1 VAALTIPSRFNG
13 PPGSANGGYTSGA
26 IARELGW
33 TAAEVSLRAPP
44 PLAVELELR
53 EADEGTYELLH
64 GDTTVAVAR
73 RLDAL
78 DMEVPVS
85 ATPAEAAEAT
95 DRGYERWSAEHPFP
109 TCFGC
114 GPGREPGDGLRIFPG
129 SLPRSVVCAAAWTPH
144 AWLAGGDG
152 VLAPELAWAALD
164 CASSAPLANYGEGPP
179 MVLGHLEAQVDGEVR
194 ANAPHAVVSWP
205 ISRDGRK
212 RTGGAALLDEEGA
225 VLGRSRA
232 LWIELKSE

>member
-1 VAALTIPSRFNG
+1 MAALTIPSRFNG

-44 PLAVELELR
+44 PLNRLLDLR
-53 EADEGTYELLH
+53 ERDDGTHDLAD
-64 GDTTVAVAR
+64 GDTLVAVAR
-73 RLDAL
+73 RLEGL
-78 DMEVPVS
+78 ELEVPVS
-85 ATPAEAAEAT
+85 ASPAEAAQAT
-95 DRGYERWSAEHPFP
+95 DRGYEHWSAEHPFP

-114 GPGREPGDGLRIFPG
+114 GPQREPGDGLRIFPG
-129 SLPRSVVCAAAWTPH
+129 ALPGSVACAAAWTPH
-144 AWLAGGDG
+144 RWLGGQDG
-152 VLAPELAWAALD
+152 VLPPEMVWAALD

-179 MVLGHLEAQVDGEVR
+179 MVLGRLEAHVDSPVR
-194 ANAPHAVVSWP
+194 AGQPYAVVSWP
-205 ISRDGRK
+205 IARDGRK
-212 RTGGAALLDEEGA
+212 RTGGAALLDEHGA